1 MIGVFTTAQVYVLP
15 PMPDNPSTPFALAG
29 HRLLAL
35 QGLDAVRFAH
45 AQFMSDVAGL
55 PDGHWQWSGWL
66 TPKGRVV
73 ALFALLRLDAQRLW
87 LLLPDAD
94 PEVLAVQLRRFVF
107 RSKLAIEARPD
118 LAVSGVFAADAQAR
132 GAAMAMRGSDSVA
145 LDFGGDGGARTLS
158 IAPSSDASSGA
169 AGTCASPEPPAW
181 REFDLVHGLPRLD
194 DAQADRW
201 TPQQLSLERLRAY
214 SVKKG
219 CYPGQEIV
227 ARTHFLGQAKR
238 GLVLLEGDAP
248 LAADGAVHV
257 GGAASGQLVCAAG
270 ALGLAVLPLERD
282 SSAPIDVDG
291 AAVRERP
298 LLGGL
303 AR

>member
-15 PMPDNPSTPFALAG
+15 PMPDNPSTRFALPG
-29 HRLLAL
+29 HRILAL
-35 QGLDAVRFAH
+35 EGPDAARFAH

-66 TPKGRVV
+66 TPKGRVL

-87 LLLPDAD
+87 LLLPDAA
-94 PEVLAVQLRRFVF
+94 PEALAAQLRRFVF
-107 RSKLAIEARPD
+107 RSKVVLAVRTD
-118 LAVSGVFAADAQAR
+118 LAVAGAFAADAQAR
-132 GAAMAMRGSDSVA
+132 GAALAVGGDGAVV
-145 LDFGGDGGARTLS
+145 LDAGGDGGARTLAIS
-158 IAPSSDASSGA
+158 AGGSFDDAPTLQDPAL
-169 AGTCASPEPPAW
+169 ERAW
-181 REFDLVHGLPRLD
+181 REFDLAHGLPRLD
-194 DAQADRW
+194 EGQIDRW
-201 TPQQLSLERLRAY
+201 TPQQLSLDRLRAY

-248 LAADGAVHV
+248 LAGGAPVRVGDADAGAVV
-257 GGAASGQLVCAAG
+257 SAAG

-282 SSAPIDVDG
+282 ASAPIGIAG
-291 AAVRERP
+291 AAMRERP